1 MNFKLARIKLALFG
15 ISAGMIALQLGQCIG
30 DLIGDAIVLRGVD

>member
-1 MNFKLARIKLALFG
+1 MNLKFMKIKLAIFA
-15 ISAGMIALQLGQCIG
+15 ISAGMVTLGLGQCIG